1 MGNCQGP
8 PEPDKDDRTTAR
20 ENFPRGSQAP
30 PRTAHLRLVM
40 NASSASP
47 ARSGAL
53 LAINLLFLMVWGFAG
68 IGKVVSG
75 YPAWFGDKFGKT
87 LLATFPG
94 LTLSYWSLAAAE
106 ILAFA
111 LAACALLGGEFL
123 GRRAPTKLTWMLV
136 WSLFVFL
143 QLSFGLWLTSDFT
156 GGAQMFAYFAGT
168 LVSLHFVGGASAP
181 ATAPR

>member
-1 MGNCQGP
+1 
-8 PEPDKDDRTTAR
+8 
-20 ENFPRGSQAP
+20 
-30 PRTAHLRLVM
+30 M
-40 NASSASP
+40 NASPASA

-181 ATAPR
+181 ANAPR